1 MNEPNRPRKLN
12 TSGAQHKTTYHAS
25 SAGQSAGGAR
35 RTVHTHAAPASQPA
49 RSGGAKKK
57 TGSRKKKTAAWCLC
71 W

>member
-25 SAGQSAGGAR
+25 SAGQSASGAR
-35 RTVHTHAAPASQPA
+35 HTVHTHAAPAAQPA

-57 TGSRKKKTAAWCLC
+57 TGSRK
-71 W
+71 

>member
-25 SAGQSAGGAR
+25 SAGQSASGAR

-49 RSGGAKKK
+49 RSGGAKK
-57 TGSRKKKTAAWCLC
+57 
-71 W
+71 